1 MNDVI
6 RTEMKS
12 LLGDREVD
20 RRTFVVSSLGA
31 GFALAVLPVTAQTIT
46 TSAEGL
52 VAGEVKVPT
61 KDGTM
66 PAYRAMPA
74 TGGNFP
80 VVLVVQE
87 IFGVHEHIK
96 DVCRRIAKGGF
107 FAIAPE
113 LYARQGDP
121 AKYTDIPKLMSEIVS
136 KVTDA
141 QVMADLDATVAY
153 AKSTGKA
160 DTARLGITGFCWGGR
175 IVQMYAAHNPNV
187 RAAVAWYGPTA
198 RAYAAG
204 DKTPLDVA
212 PQIKGAV
219 LGLYGGADGGI
230 PNDTVEKMFARAEGR
245 GQHEVRVQDLSGHA
259 ACVQRRLPAE
269 LPQGA
274 GRGRVEPDD
283 GVVQAEPLTALRRPD
298 RNDNGRPRPPVAHLR
313 APASLRAR
321 HAPHQVELVVGPHG
335 DQVGHPVRQREERG
349 DRADVPRVLVREAV
363 RLQRREVVV
372 ADLAAVERDLERERE
387 HRALPRRDVG
397 LAGS

>member
-1 MNDVI
+1 LNDVVI
-6 RTEMKS
+6 TEMKS
-12 LLGDREVD
+12 LLGDREIN

-61 KDGTM
+61 KDGMM

-80 VVLVVQE
+80 VVLVIQE

-121 AKYTDIPKLMSEIVS
+121 AKYTDIPKLMSEIVT

-141 QVMADLDATVAY
+141 QVMADLDATVAF

-212 PQIKGAV
+212 PRIKGAV

-230 PNDTVEKMFARAEGR
+230 PNDTVEKMFAALKAAGNTKSEYKIYP
-245 GQHEVRVQDLSGHA
+245 DTPHA
-259 ACVQRRLPAE
+259 FNADYRPSYRKE
-269 LPQGA
+269 
-274 GRGRVEPDD
+274 
-283 GVVQAEPLTALRRPD
+283 QAEDAWNRMMAWFKLNL
-298 RNDNGRPRPPVAHLR
+298 
-313 APASLRAR
+313 
-321 HAPHQVELVVGPHG
+321 
-335 DQVGHPVRQREERG
+335 
-349 DRADVPRVLVREAV
+349 
-363 RLQRREVVV
+363 
-372 ADLAAVERDLERERE
+372 
-387 HRALPRRDVG
+387 
-397 LAGS
+397 

>member
-1 MNDVI
+1 MNDAVQL
-6 RTEMKS
+6 EMNS
-12 LLGDREVD
+12 LLGNRKVD

-31 GFALAVLPVTAQTIT
+31 GFALATLPVTAQTIT

-61 KDGTM
+61 KDGAM

-96 DVCRRIAKGGF
+96 DVCRRIAKAGF

-113 LYARQGDP
+113 LFARQGDA
-121 AKYTDIPKLMSEIVS
+121 AKYTDIPKLMTDIVS

-141 QVMADLDATVAY
+141 QVMADLDATVAF
-153 AKSTGKA
+153 AKASGKA
-160 DTARLGITGFCWGGR
+160 DVARLGITGFCWGGR
-175 IVQMYAAHNPNV
+175 IVQMYAAHNPAV

-230 PNDTVEKMFARAEGR
+230 PNDTVEKMFAALKAAGNTKSDF
-245 GQHEVRVQDLSGHA
+245 VIYPDTPHA
-259 ACVQRRLPAE
+259 FNADYRPSYRKQQA
-269 LPQGA
+269 
-274 GRGRVEPDD
+274 DD
-283 GVVQAEPLTALRRPD
+283 GWNRMMAWFKLNL
-298 RNDNGRPRPPVAHLR
+298 
-313 APASLRAR
+313 
-321 HAPHQVELVVGPHG
+321 
-335 DQVGHPVRQREERG
+335 
-349 DRADVPRVLVREAV
+349 
-363 RLQRREVVV
+363 
-372 ADLAAVERDLERERE
+372 
-387 HRALPRRDVG
+387 
-397 LAGS
+397 

>member
-1 MNDVI
+1 LMCSWTPKI
-6 RTEMKS
+6 SCTTRTTGK
-12 LLGDREVD
+12 L
-20 RRTFVVSSLGA
+20 
-31 GFALAVLPVTAQTIT
+31 LPVTAQTIT

-74 TGGNFP
+74 TGSNFP

-96 DVCRRIAKGGF
+96 DVCRRIAKSGF

-136 KVTDA
+136 KVADA

-219 LGLYGGADGGI
+219 LGLYGALDHGREDVRGAQ
-230 PNDTVEKMFARAEGR
+230 GR

-259 ACVQRRLPAE
+259 ARVQRRLPTE

-274 GRGRVEPDD
+274 GGGCVEPDD
-283 GVVQAEPLTALRRPD
+283 GVVQAEPLTTIRR
-298 RNDNGRPRPPVAHLR
+298 G
-313 APASLRAR
+313 
-321 HAPHQVELVVGPHG
+321 
-335 DQVGHPVRQREERG
+335 
-349 DRADVPRVLVREAV
+349 
-363 RLQRREVVV
+363 
-372 ADLAAVERDLERERE
+372 
-387 HRALPRRDVG
+387 
-397 LAGS
+397 